1 MKKKLAAGLTASAIV
16 GTTLLVTPAE
26 AATIKVKSGDS
37 LWKLAQ
43 TYNTSVAALTSAN
56 HLSTTVLSIGQT
68 LTIPGSKSS
77 TSSSTSSSTTKK
89 SGSSVYT
96 VKSGDSLWLIAN
108 EFKMTV
114 QELKKLNGLSSDLIR
129 AGQKLKVSGT
139 VSSSSSTKSSSNKSS
154 SSSTKSS
161 SNKSSSSSSKSSSN
175 KSSSSS
181 SSTGTYK
188 VQLGDSLWKIANK
201 VNMSIAELKVLNNL
215 KSDTIYVNQVLKT
228 KSSGSDTSSKDNSS
242 KSNQTS
248 ATTKYT
254 VKSGDSLWKI
264 ANNYNLTVQQIRN
277 INNLKSDV
285 LYVGQVLK
293 LTGKASSGSSSS
305 SSSSS
310 NASSGTTTT
319 YTVKSGDS
327 LWVIA
332 QKFNVTAQRIREKN
346 NLKTD
351 VLQVGQK
358 LVISGKASSS
368 SSSGSSNTTSST
380 SAKINTMI
388 SAAKAQLGVPYR
400 WGGTTPSGFDCSGFI
415 YYVLNK
421 VTSVSRLT
429 AAGYWNT
436 MKSVS
441 QPAVGDF
448 VFFTTYKAGPSHVG
462 IYLGNG
468 EFINANDSGV
478 VISNMNNSYWKQRYL
493 GAKRYF

>member
-16 GTTLLVTPAE
+16 GTTLAVTPAE

-96 VKSGDSLWLIAN
+96 VKSGDSLWLLAN

-139 VSSSSSTKSSSNKSS
+139 VSSSSS
-154 SSSTKSS
+154 
-161 SNKSSSSSSKSSSN
+161 SSKKSNSN

-228 KSSGSDTSSKDNSS
+228 KSSGSDTSSKDTSS
-242 KSNQTS
+242 KSDQTS

-332 QKFNVTAQRIREKN
+332 QKFNVTAQQIREKN

-368 SSSGSSNTTSST
+368 SSSGSSNNTSST

>member
-16 GTTLLVTPAE
+16 GTTLAVTPAE

-154 SSSTKSS
+154 SSS
-161 SNKSSSSSSKSSSN
+161 
-175 KSSSSS
+175 

-228 KSSGSDTSSKDNSS
+228 KSSGSDTSSKDTSS

-264 ANNYNLTVQQIRN
+264 ANNYNLSVQQIRN

-332 QKFNVTAQRIREKN
+332 QKFNVTAQQIREKN

>member
-16 GTTLLVTPAE
+16 GTTLAVTPAE

-68 LTIPGSKSS
+68 LTIPGSNSG
-77 TSSSTSSSTTKK
+77 TSSTSSSTTKK

-108 EFKMTV
+108 EYKMTV

-139 VSSSSSTKSSSNKSS
+139 VSSSSS
-154 SSSTKSS
+154 SSTKSN

-181 SSTGTYK
+181 SATGTYK

-228 KSSGSDTSSKDNSS
+228 KSSGSDTSSKDTSS
-242 KSNQTS
+242 KPNQNS

-277 INNLKSDV
+277 VNNLKSDV

-293 LTGKASSGSSSS
+293 LTGKASSGTSSS

-332 QKFNVTAQRIREKN
+332 QKFNVTAQQIREKN

-351 VLQVGQK
+351 VLQIGQK
-358 LVISGKASSS
+358 LVITGKASSSS
-368 SSSGSSNTTSST
+368 SSSGSSNTTIST

-388 SAAKAQLGVPYR
+388 AAAKEQIGVPYR

-436 MKSVS
+436 MKPVS

-462 IYLGNG
+462 VYLGNG

>member
-16 GTTLLVTPAE
+16 STTLAITPAE

-43 TYNTSVAALTSAN
+43 NYNTSVAAITSAN

-68 LTIPGSKSS
+68 LTIPGSNSG
-77 TSSSTSSSTTKK
+77 TSSSSSGSTAKK
-89 SGSSVYT
+89 SGNSVYT

-108 EFKMTV
+108 EFKMSV
-114 QELKKLNGLSSDLIR
+114 QELKKLNGLSSDMIR
-129 AGQKLKVSGT
+129 AGQKLKVSGKVSSNSSSGT
-139 VSSSSSTKSSSNKSS
+139 SSSSKSSKSS
-154 SSSTKSS
+154 
-161 SNKSSSSSSKSSSN
+161 KSSSSSSA
-175 KSSSSS
+175 
-181 SSTGTYK
+181 STGTYK

-228 KSSGSDTSSKDNSS
+228 KSAGSNSSSKNNSS
-242 KSNQTS
+242 KSNQSAS

-264 ANNYNLTVQQIRN
+264 ANKYNLTVQQIRN
-277 INNLKSDV
+277 SNNLKSDV

-293 LTGKASSGSSSS
+293 LTGKSSSS
-305 SSSSS
+305 TSTTPSSS
-310 NASSGTTTT
+310 NSSSGTTTTT

-332 QKFNVTAQRIREKN
+332 QKFNVTAQQIREKN
-346 NLKTD
+346 NLKND
-351 VLQVGQK
+351 VLQIGQK
-358 LVISGKASSS
+358 LTITGKASSS
-368 SSSGSSNTTSST
+368 NSSSGSSGSMIST
-380 SAKINTMI
+380 SAKINKMI
-388 SAAKAQLGVPYR
+388 AAAKEHLGVPYR
-400 WGGTTPSGFDCSGFI
+400 WGGTTPAGFDCSGFI
-415 YYVLNK
+415 YYALNK

-436 MKSVS
+436 MKPVS

-448 VFFTTYKAGPSHVG
+448 VFFSTYKAGPSHVG

>member
-16 GTTLLVTPAE
+16 GTTLAVTPAE

-139 VSSSSSTKSSSNKSS
+139 VSSSSS
-154 SSSTKSS
+154 
-161 SNKSSSSSSKSSSN
+161 SSKKSNSN

-228 KSSGSDTSSKDNSS
+228 KSSGSDTSSKDTSS
-242 KSNQTS
+242 KSDQTS

-332 QKFNVTAQRIREKN
+332 QKFNVTAQQIREKN

-368 SSSGSSNTTSST
+368 SSSGSSNNTSST

-448 VFFTTYKAGPSHVG
+448 VFFSTYKAGPSHVG

>member
-1 MKKKLAAGLTASAIV
+1 METH
-16 GTTLLVTPAE
+16 
-26 AATIKVKSGDS
+26 
-37 LWKLAQ
+37 Q

-96 VKSGDSLWLIAN
+96 VKSGDSLWLLAN

-139 VSSSSSTKSSSNKSS
+139 VSSSSS
-154 SSSTKSS
+154 
-161 SNKSSSSSSKSSSN
+161 SSKKSNSN

-228 KSSGSDTSSKDNSS
+228 KSSGSDTSSKDTSS
-242 KSNQTS
+242 KSDQTS

-332 QKFNVTAQRIREKN
+332 QKFNVTAQQIREKN

>member
-16 GTTLLVTPAE
+16 GTTLAVTPAE

-96 VKSGDSLWLIAN
+96 VKSGDSLWLLAN

-139 VSSSSSTKSSSNKSS
+139 VSSSSS
-154 SSSTKSS
+154 
-161 SNKSSSSSSKSSSN
+161 SSKKSNSN

-228 KSSGSDTSSKDNSS
+228 KSSGSDTSSKDTSS
-242 KSNQTS
+242 KSDQTS

-332 QKFNVTAQRIREKN
+332 QKFNVTAQQIREKN

-388 SAAKAQLGVPYR
+388 SAVKAQLGVPYR

>member
-16 GTTLLVTPAE
+16 STTLAITPAE

-43 TYNTSVAALTSAN
+43 NYNTSVAAITSAN

-68 LTIPGSKSS
+68 LTIPGSNSG
-77 TSSSTSSSTTKK
+77 TSSSSSGSTAKK
-89 SGSSVYT
+89 SGNSVYT

-108 EFKMTV
+108 EYKMSV
-114 QELKKLNGLSSDLIR
+114 QELKKLNGLSSDMIR
-129 AGQKLKVSGT
+129 AGQKLKVSGKVSSNSSSGT
-139 VSSSSSTKSSSNKSS
+139 SSSSKSS
-154 SSSTKSS
+154 
-161 SNKSSSSSSKSSSN
+161 KSSSSSSA
-175 KSSSSS
+175 
-181 SSTGTYK
+181 STGTYK

-228 KSSGSDTSSKDNSS
+228 KSAGSNSSSKDNSS
-242 KSNQTS
+242 KSNQSTS

-264 ANNYNLTVQQIRN
+264 ANKYNLTVQQIRN
-277 INNLKSDV
+277 SNNLKSDV

-293 LTGKASSGSSSS
+293 LNGKSSSGTSTTP
-305 SSSSS
+305 SSS
-310 NASSGTTTT
+310 NSSSGTTTTT

-332 QKFNVTAQRIREKN
+332 QKFNVTAQQIREKN
-346 NLKTD
+346 NLKND
-351 VLQVGQK
+351 VLQIGQK
-358 LVISGKASSS
+358 LTITGKASSS
-368 SSSGSSNTTSST
+368 NSSSGSSGSTIST
-380 SAKINTMI
+380 SAKINKMI
-388 SAAKAQLGVPYR
+388 AAAKEQLGVPYR
-400 WGGTTPSGFDCSGFI
+400 WGGTTPAGFDCSGFI
-415 YYVLNK
+415 YYALNK

-448 VFFTTYKAGPSHVG
+448 VFFSTYKAGPSHVG

>member
-16 GTTLLVTPAE
+16 STTLAVTPAD

-56 HLSTTVLSIGQT
+56 HLSSTVLSIGQT
-68 LTIPGSKSS
+68 LTIPGSNSG
-77 TSSSTSSSTTKK
+77 TSSTSSSTTKK

-114 QELKKLNGLSSDLIR
+114 QELKKVNGLSSNMIR

-139 VSSSSSTKSSSNKSS
+139 VSSSSSSSPSTSSSK
-154 SSSTKSS
+154 
-161 SNKSSSSSSKSSSN
+161 KSSSN

-181 SSTGTYK
+181 SSAGTYK

-201 VNMSIAELKVLNNL
+201 VSMSVAELKVLNNL

-228 KSSGSDTSSKDNSS
+228 KSTGSDTSSKDTQSHS
-242 KSNQTS
+242 DKPSP
-248 ATTKYT
+248 TTTYK

-264 ANNYNLTVQQIRN
+264 ANSYNLTVQQIRN
-277 INNLKSDV
+277 SNNLKSDM

-332 QKFNVTAQRIREKN
+332 QKYNVTAQQIREKN

-351 VLQVGQK
+351 VLRIGQK
-358 LVISGKASSS
+358 LVIAGKALSSGS
-368 SSSGSSNTTSST
+368 SSSGSTSTSSSP
-380 SAKINTMI
+380 SAKINKMI
-388 SAAKAQLGVPYR
+388 AAAKEQLGVPYR
-400 WGGTTPSGFDCSGFI
+400 WGGTTPNGFDCSGFM
-415 YYVLNK
+415 YYALNK

-468 EFINANDSGV
+468 QFINANDSGV

>member
-16 GTTLLVTPAE
+16 GTTLAVTPAE

-139 VSSSSSTKSSSNKSS
+139 VSSSSS
-154 SSSTKSS
+154 
-161 SNKSSSSSSKSSSN
+161 SSKKSNSN

-228 KSSGSDTSSKDNSS
+228 KSSGSDTSSKDTSS
-242 KSNQTS
+242 KSDQTS

-332 QKFNVTAQRIREKN
+332 QKFNVTAQQIREKN

-448 VFFTTYKAGPSHVG
+448 VFFSTYKAGPSHVG

>member
-1 MKKKLAAGLTASAIV
+1 MKKKLAVGLTASAIV
-16 GTTLLVTPAE
+16 STTLAVTPAE

-43 TYNTSVAALTSAN
+43 NYNTSVAAITSAN

-68 LTIPGSKSS
+68 LTIPGSHSG
-77 TSSSTSSSTTKK
+77 TSSTSSSTTKK
-89 SGSSVYT
+89 SGSSAYT

-108 EFKMTV
+108 EYKMTV
-114 QELKKLNGLSSDLIR
+114 QELKKLNGLSSDMIR
-129 AGQKLKVSGT
+129 PGQKLKVSGT
-139 VSSSSSTKSSSNKSS
+139 VSSSSSS

-161 SNKSSSSSSKSSSN
+161 SR

-181 SSTGTYK
+181 SSAGTYK

-201 VNMSIAELKVLNNL
+201 VNMSVAELKVLNHL

-228 KSSGSDTSSKDNSS
+228 KSSGSDTSSKDTSS
-242 KSNQTS
+242 HSSQPS
-248 ATTKYT
+248 ATKTYT

-277 INNLKSDV
+277 SNSLKSDM

-293 LTGKASSGSSSS
+293 LTGKASSGASTPSSSPS
-305 SSSSS
+305 SK
-310 NASSGTTTT
+310 ASSGTATTT

-332 QKFNVTAQRIREKN
+332 QKYNVTAQQIREKN

-358 LVISGKASSS
+358 LVINGKASHS
-368 SSSGSSNTTSST
+368 SSSGSSNTSSST

-388 SAAKAQLGVPYR
+388 AAAKEQLGVPYR
-400 WGGTTPSGFDCSGFI
+400 WGGTTPAGFDCSGFM
-415 YYVLNK
+415 YYALNK

-436 MKSVS
+436 MKPVS

-448 VFFTTYKAGPSHVG
+448 VFFSTYKAGPSHVG

>member
-1 MKKKLAAGLTASAIV
+1 MKKKLAAGLTATAIV
-16 GTTLLVTPAE
+16 SSTLAITPAE

-43 TYNTSVAALTSAN
+43 TYNTSVAAISSAN

-68 LTIPGSKSS
+68 LTIPGSKSD
-77 TSSSTSSSTTKK
+77 TSSSS
-89 SGSSVYT
+89 SGSKKKNGNAVYT
-96 VKSGDSLWLIAN
+96 VKNGDSLWLIAN
-108 EFKMTV
+108 EYKMSV
-114 QELKKLNGLSSDLIR
+114 QELKKLNGLSSDMIR
-129 AGQKLKVSGT
+129 AGQKLKVSGK
-139 VSSSSSTKSSSNKSS
+139 VSSHSSSGT
-154 SSSTKSS
+154 
-161 SNKSSSSSSKSSSN
+161 SSSSKSSS
-175 KSSSSS
+175 SSSAK
-181 SSTGTYK
+181 TGTYK

-228 KSSGSDTSSKDNSS
+228 KSAGSHSSSKDNSS
-242 KSNQTS
+242 KSNQSAS

-264 ANNYNLTVQQIRN
+264 ANKYNLTVQQIRN
-277 INNLKSDV
+277 SNNLKSDV

-293 LTGKASSGSSSS
+293 LTGKSSSGTSTSP
-305 SSSSS
+305 SSS
-310 NASSGTTTT
+310 NSSSGTTTTT

-332 QKFNVTAQRIREKN
+332 QKFNVTAQQIREKN

-351 VLQVGQK
+351 VLQIGQK
-358 LVISGKASSS
+358 LTITGKASSPS
-368 SSSGSSNTTSST
+368 SSSGSSGSTIST
-380 SAKINTMI
+380 SAKINKMI
-388 SAAKAQLGVPYR
+388 AAAKEQLGVPYR
-400 WGGTTPSGFDCSGFI
+400 WGGTTPAGFDCSGFI
-415 YYVLNK
+415 YYALNK

-448 VFFTTYKAGPSHVG
+448 VFFSTYKAGPSHVG

>member
-16 GTTLLVTPAE
+16 GTTLAVTPAE

-68 LTIPGSKSS
+68 LTIPGSNSS

-108 EFKMTV
+108 EYKMTV

-139 VSSSSSTKSSSNKSS
+139 VSS
-154 SSSTKSS
+154 
-161 SNKSSSSSSKSSSN
+161 SSSSSSKSSSN

-228 KSSGSDTSSKDNSS
+228 KSSGSDTSSKDTSS

-277 INNLKSDV
+277 VNNLKSDV

-305 SSSSS
+305 SSSS
-310 NASSGTTTT
+310 NASSGATTT

-332 QKFNVTAQRIREKN
+332 QKFNVTAQQIREKN

-358 LVISGKASSS
+358 LVITGKASSSS

-388 SAAKAQLGVPYR
+388 AAAKEQLGVPYR

-436 MKSVS
+436 MKPVS

-448 VFFTTYKAGPSHVG
+448 FFFTTYKAGPSHVG

>member
-16 GTTLLVTPAE
+16 GTTLAVTPAE

-96 VKSGDSLWLIAN
+96 VKSGDSLWLLAN

-139 VSSSSSTKSSSNKSS
+139 VSSSSS
-154 SSSTKSS
+154 
-161 SNKSSSSSSKSSSN
+161 SSKKSNSN

-228 KSSGSDTSSKDNSS
+228 KSSGSDTSSKDTSS
-242 KSNQTS
+242 KSDQTS

-332 QKFNVTAQRIREKN
+332 QKFNVTAQQIREKN

>member
-16 GTTLLVTPAE
+16 GTTLAVTPAE

-139 VSSSSSTKSSSNKSS
+139 VSSSSS
-154 SSSTKSS
+154 
-161 SNKSSSSSSKSSSN
+161 SSKKSNSN

-228 KSSGSDTSSKDNSS
+228 KSSGSDTSSKDTSS

-332 QKFNVTAQRIREKN
+332 QKFNVTAQQIREKN

-368 SSSGSSNTTSST
+368 SSSGSSNNTSST

-448 VFFTTYKAGPSHVG
+448 VFFSTYKAGPSHVG

>member
-16 GTTLLVTPAE
+16 GTTLAVTPAE

-96 VKSGDSLWLIAN
+96 VKSGDSLWLLAN

-139 VSSSSSTKSSSNKSS
+139 IS
-154 SSSTKSS
+154 
-161 SNKSSSSSSKSSSN
+161 SSSSSSKKSNSN

-228 KSSGSDTSSKDNSS
+228 KSSGSDTSSKDTSS
-242 KSNQTS
+242 KSDQTS

-332 QKFNVTAQRIREKN
+332 QKFNVTAQQIREKN

>member
-16 GTTLLVTPAE
+16 GTTLAVTPAE

-68 LTIPGSKSS
+68 LTIPGSNSG
-77 TSSSTSSSTTKK
+77 TSSTSSSTTKK

-108 EFKMTV
+108 EYKMTV

-139 VSSSSSTKSSSNKSS
+139 VSSSSS
-154 SSSTKSS
+154 SSTKSN

-181 SSTGTYK
+181 SATGTYK

-228 KSSGSDTSSKDNSS
+228 KSSGSDTSSKDTSS
-242 KSNQTS
+242 KPNQNS

-277 INNLKSDV
+277 VNNLKSDV

-293 LTGKASSGSSSS
+293 LIGKASSGTSSS

-332 QKFNVTAQRIREKN
+332 QKFNVTAQQIREKN

-358 LVISGKASSS
+358 LVITGKASSSS
-368 SSSGSSNTTSST
+368 SSSGSSNTTIST

-388 SAAKAQLGVPYR
+388 AAAKEQIGVPYR

-436 MKSVS
+436 MKPVS

-462 IYLGNG
+462 VYLGNG

>member
-16 GTTLLVTPAE
+16 STTLAVTPAE

-43 TYNTSVAALTSAN
+43 NYNTSVAAITSAN

-68 LTIPGSKSS
+68 LTIPGSNSG
-77 TSSSTSSSTTKK
+77 TSSTSSSTTKK

-114 QELKKLNGLSSDLIR
+114 QELKKLNGLSSDMIR

-139 VSSSSSTKSSSNKSS
+139 VSSSPSP

-161 SNKSSSSSSKSSSN
+161 SNKSSSSSSSSS
-175 KSSSSS
+175 
-181 SSTGTYK
+181 GTYK
-188 VQLGDSLWKIANK
+188 VKLGDSLWKVANK
-201 VNMSIAELKVLNNL
+201 VNMSVAELKVLNNL

-228 KSSGSDTSSKDNSS
+228 KSSGSDTSSKDTSS
-242 KSNQTS
+242 QSNKTA

-277 INNLKSDV
+277 SNNLKSDM

-293 LTGKASSGSSSS
+293 LTGKASSGTSSSP
-305 SSSSS
+305 SSSS
-310 NASSGTTTT
+310 NAGSSTTTTT

-332 QKFNVTAQRIREKN
+332 QKFNVTAQQIREKN

-358 LVISGKASSS
+358 LAITGKASSSGS
-368 SSSGSSNTTSST
+368 SSSGSSSTSSST

-388 SAAKAQLGVPYR
+388 AAAKAQLGVPYR
-400 WGGTTPSGFDCSGFI
+400 WGGTTPNGFDCSGFM
-415 YYVLNK
+415 YYALNK

-493 GAKRYF
+493 GAKRFF

>member
-1 MKKKLAAGLTASAIV
+1 MKKKLAAGLTATAIV
-16 GTTLLVTPAE
+16 SSTLAITPAE

-43 TYNTSVAALTSAN
+43 TYNTSVAAISSAN

-68 LTIPGSKSS
+68 LTIPGSKSD
-77 TSSSTSSSTTKK
+77 TSSSSSGSKKK
-89 SGSSVYT
+89 SGNAVYT

-108 EFKMTV
+108 EYKMSV
-114 QELKKLNGLSSDLIR
+114 QELKKLNGLNSDMIR
-129 AGQKLKVSGT
+129 AGQKLKVSGKASHL
-139 VSSSSSTKSSSNKSS
+139 SSGT
-154 SSSTKSS
+154 
-161 SNKSSSSSSKSSSN
+161 SSSSKSSS
-175 KSSSSS
+175 SSSAK
-181 SSTGTYK
+181 TGTYK

-228 KSSGSDTSSKDNSS
+228 KSAGSHSSSKDNSS
-242 KSNQTS
+242 KSNQSAS

-264 ANNYNLTVQQIRN
+264 ANKYNLTVQQIRN
-277 INNLKSDV
+277 SNNLKSDV

-293 LTGKASSGSSSS
+293 LTGQSSSGTSTSP
-305 SSSSS
+305 SSS
-310 NASSGTTTT
+310 NSSSGTTTTT

-332 QKFNVTAQRIREKN
+332 QKFNVTAQQIREKN

-351 VLQVGQK
+351 VLQIGQK
-358 LVISGKASSS
+358 LTITGKASSPS
-368 SSSGSSNTTSST
+368 SSSGSSGSTIST
-380 SAKINTMI
+380 SAKINKMI
-388 SAAKAQLGVPYR
+388 AAAKEQLGVPYR
-400 WGGTTPSGFDCSGFI
+400 WGGTTPAGFDCSGFI
-415 YYVLNK
+415 YYALNK

-448 VFFTTYKAGPSHVG
+448 VFFSTYKAGPSHVG

>member
-16 GTTLLVTPAE
+16 STTLAVTPAE

-43 TYNTSVAALTSAN
+43 NYNTSVAAITSAN

-68 LTIPGSKSS
+68 LTIPGSNSGN
-77 TSSSTSSSTTKK
+77 SSTSSSTTKK

-114 QELKKLNGLSSDLIR
+114 QELKKLNGLSSDMIR

-139 VSSSSSTKSSSNKSS
+139 VSSSP
-154 SSSTKSS
+154 
-161 SNKSSSSSSKSSSN
+161 SSSSSSKSSSN

-181 SSTGTYK
+181 SSSGTYK
-188 VQLGDSLWKIANK
+188 VKLGDSLWKVANK
-201 VNMSIAELKVLNNL
+201 VSMSVAELKVLNNL

-228 KSSGSDTSSKDNSS
+228 KSSGSDTSSKDTSS
-242 KSNQTS
+242 QSNKT
-248 ATTKYT
+248 AAATKYT

-277 INNLKSDV
+277 SNNLKSDV

-293 LTGKASSGSSSS
+293 LTGKASSGTSSS

-310 NASSGTTTT
+310 NAGSSTTTTT

-332 QKFNVTAQRIREKN
+332 QKFNVTAQQIREKN

-358 LVISGKASSS
+358 LAITGKASSS
-368 SSSGSSNTTSST
+368 SSSSSGTSSTSSST

-388 SAAKAQLGVPYR
+388 AAAKEQLGVPYR
-400 WGGTTPSGFDCSGFI
+400 WGGTTPNGFDCSGFM
-415 YYVLNK
+415 YYALNK

>member
-16 GTTLLVTPAE
+16 STTLAVTPAE

-43 TYNTSVAALTSAN
+43 NYNTSVAAITSAN

-68 LTIPGSKSS
+68 LTIPDSNSG
-77 TSSSTSSSTTKK
+77 TSSTSSSTTKK

-108 EFKMTV
+108 EYKMTV
-114 QELKKLNGLSSDLIR
+114 QELKKLNGLSSDMIR
-129 AGQKLKVSGT
+129 AGQKLKVAGT
-139 VSSSSSTKSSSNKSS
+139 VSSSSSS
-154 SSSTKSS
+154 SSST
-161 SNKSSSSSSKSSSN
+161 KSSSN

-201 VNMSIAELKVLNNL
+201 VNMSVAELKVLNNL

-228 KSSGSDTSSKDNSS
+228 KSSGSNTSSKDSSSNSS
-242 KSNQTS
+242 QTS
-248 ATTKYT
+248 ATKNYT

-277 INNLKSDV
+277 SNNLKSDM

-293 LTGKASSGSSSS
+293 LTGQASSGTSS

-310 NASSGTTTT
+310 NASSSTTTT

-332 QKFNVTAQRIREKN
+332 QKFNVTAQQIREKN

-358 LVISGKASSS
+358 LVITGKASSS
-368 SSSGSSNTTSST
+368 SSSSSGSSSTSSST

-388 SAAKAQLGVPYR
+388 AAAKEQLGVPYR
-400 WGGTTPSGFDCSGFI
+400 WGGTTPAGFDCSGFI
-415 YYVLNK
+415 YYALNK

-478 VISNMNNSYWKQRYL
+478 VISSMNNSYWKQRYL

>member
-16 GTTLLVTPAE
+16 STTLAVTPAE

-43 TYNTSVAALTSAN
+43 NYNTSVAVITSAN
-56 HLSTTVLSIGQT
+56 HLSTTVLSVGQT
-68 LTIPGSKSS
+68 LTIPGSKSG
-77 TSSSTSSSTTKK
+77 TSSTSSSTTKK

-96 VKSGDSLWLIAN
+96 VKSGDSLWLIAT
-108 EFKMTV
+108 EYKMTV
-114 QELKKLNGLSSDLIR
+114 QELKKLNGLSSDMIR

-139 VSSSSSTKSSSNKSS
+139 VSSSSSSSSSSNTKSSSK
-154 SSSTKSS
+154 
-161 SNKSSSSSSKSSSN
+161 

-181 SSTGTYK
+181 SSAGTYK

-201 VNMSIAELKVLNNL
+201 VNMSVAELKVLNSL

-228 KSSGSDTSSKDNSS
+228 KSSGSDTSSKDTSS
-242 KSNQTS
+242 HSNQTS
-248 ATTKYT
+248 VTSKYT

-264 ANNYNLTVQQIRN
+264 ANSYNVTVQQIRN
-277 INNLKSDV
+277 SNSLKSDV
-285 LYVGQVLK
+285 IYVGQVLK
-293 LTGKASSGSSSS
+293 LTGKASSGTSSSS
-305 SSSSS
+305 SPS
-310 NASSGTTTT
+310 NTNSGSTTTT

-332 QKFNVTAQRIREKN
+332 QKFNVAAQQIREKN
-346 NLKTD
+346 NLRTD

-358 LVISGKASSS
+358 LVITGKASSS
-368 SSSGSSNTTSST
+368 SSSGTSST
-380 SAKINTMI
+380 SSSSSAKINTMI
-388 SAAKAQLGVPYR
+388 AAAKEHLGVPYR
-400 WGGTTPSGFDCSGFI
+400 WGGTTPAGFDCSGFI
-415 YYVLNK
+415 YYALNK

-448 VFFTTYKAGPSHVG
+448 VFFSTYKAGPSHIG

-478 VISNMNNSYWKQRYL
+478 VISSMNNSYWKQRYL

>member
-16 GTTLLVTPAE
+16 GTTLAVTPAE

-96 VKSGDSLWLIAN
+96 VKSGDSLWLLAN

-139 VSSSSSTKSSSNKSS
+139 VSSSSS
-154 SSSTKSS
+154 
-161 SNKSSSSSSKSSSN
+161 SSKKSNSN

-228 KSSGSDTSSKDNSS
+228 KSSGSDTSSKDTSS
-242 KSNQTS
+242 KSDQTS

-332 QKFNVTAQRIREKN
+332 QKFNVTAQQIREKN

-368 SSSGSSNTTSST
+368 SSSGSSNNTSST

-448 VFFTTYKAGPSHVG
+448 VFFTTYKTGPSHVG

>member
-16 GTTLLVTPAE
+16 GTTLAVTPAE

-43 TYNTSVAALTSAN
+43 TYNTSVAALTSVN

-68 LTIPGSKSS
+68 LTIPGSNSG
-77 TSSSTSSSTTKK
+77 TSSTSSSTTKK

-96 VKSGDSLWLIAN
+96 VKNGDSLWLIAN
-108 EFKMTV
+108 EYKMTV

-139 VSSSSSTKSSSNKSS
+139 VSSSSS
-154 SSSTKSS
+154 SSTKSN

-181 SSTGTYK
+181 SATGTYK

-228 KSSGSDTSSKDNSS
+228 KSSGSDTSSKDTSS
-242 KSNQTS
+242 KPNQNS
-248 ATTKYT
+248 ATTIYT

-277 INNLKSDV
+277 VNNLKSDV

-293 LTGKASSGSSSS
+293 LTGKASSGTSSS

-332 QKFNVTAQRIREKN
+332 QKFNVTAQQIREKN

-358 LVISGKASSS
+358 LVITGKASSSS
-368 SSSGSSNTTSST
+368 SSSGSSNTTIST

-388 SAAKAQLGVPYR
+388 AAAKEQIGVPYR

-436 MKSVS
+436 MKPVS

-462 IYLGNG
+462 VYLGNG

>member
-16 GTTLLVTPAE
+16 GTTLAVTPAE

-68 LTIPGSKSS
+68 LTIPGSNSG
-77 TSSSTSSSTTKK
+77 TSSTSSSTTKK

-108 EFKMTV
+108 EYKMTV

-139 VSSSSSTKSSSNKSS
+139 VSSSSS
-154 SSSTKSS
+154 SSTKSN

-181 SSTGTYK
+181 SATGTYK

-228 KSSGSDTSSKDNSS
+228 KSSGSDTSSKDTSS
-242 KSNQTS
+242 KPNQNS

-277 INNLKSDV
+277 VNNLKSDV

-293 LTGKASSGSSSS
+293 LTGKASSGTSSS

-310 NASSGTTTT
+310 NASSDTTTT

-332 QKFNVTAQRIREKN
+332 QKFNVTAQQIREKN

-358 LVISGKASSS
+358 LVITGKASSSS
-368 SSSGSSNTTSST
+368 SSSGSSNTTIST

-388 SAAKAQLGVPYR
+388 AAAKEQIGVPYR

-436 MKSVS
+436 MKPVS

-462 IYLGNG
+462 VYLGNG

>member
-1 MKKKLAAGLTASAIV
+1 
-16 GTTLLVTPAE
+16 
-26 AATIKVKSGDS
+26 
-37 LWKLAQ
+37 
-43 TYNTSVAALTSAN
+43 
-56 HLSTTVLSIGQT
+56 
-68 LTIPGSKSS
+68 
-77 TSSSTSSSTTKK
+77 
-89 SGSSVYT
+89 
-96 VKSGDSLWLIAN
+96 
-108 EFKMTV
+108 MTV

-139 VSSSSSTKSSSNKSS
+139 VSSSSS
-154 SSSTKSS
+154 SSTKSN

-181 SSTGTYK
+181 SATGTYK

-228 KSSGSDTSSKDNSS
+228 KSSGSDTSSKDTSS
-242 KSNQTS
+242 KPNQNS

-277 INNLKSDV
+277 VNNLKSDV

-293 LTGKASSGSSSS
+293 LIGKASSGTSSS

-332 QKFNVTAQRIREKN
+332 QKFNVTAQQIREKN

-358 LVISGKASSS
+358 LVITGKASSSS
-368 SSSGSSNTTSST
+368 SSSGSSNTTIST

-388 SAAKAQLGVPYR
+388 AAAKEQIGVPYR

-436 MKSVS
+436 MKPVS

-448 VFFTTYKAGPSHVG
+448 VFFTTYKAGPST
-462 IYLGNG
+462 L
-468 EFINANDSGV
+468 EFT
-478 VISNMNNSYWKQRYL
+478 
-493 GAKRYF
+493 

>member
-16 GTTLLVTPAE
+16 STTLAVTPAE

-43 TYNTSVAALTSAN
+43 NYNSSVAAITSAN

-68 LTIPGSKSS
+68 LTIPGSNSG
-77 TSSSTSSSTTKK
+77 TSSTSSSTTKK

-108 EFKMTV
+108 EYKMTV
-114 QELKKLNGLSSDLIR
+114 QELKKLNGLSSDMIR
-129 AGQKLKVSGT
+129 AGQKLKVAGT
-139 VSSSSSTKSSSNKSS
+139 VSSNS
-154 SSSTKSS
+154 SSST
-161 SNKSSSSSSKSSSN
+161 KSSSN

-201 VNMSIAELKVLNNL
+201 VNMSVAELKVLNNL

-228 KSSGSDTSSKDNSS
+228 KSSGSKTSSKDTTSNSNSS
-242 KSNQTS
+242 QTS
-248 ATTKYT
+248 GTKNYT

-277 INNLKSDV
+277 SNNLKSDV

-293 LTGKASSGSSSS
+293 LTGQASSGTSSP

-310 NASSGTTTT
+310 NASSSTTTT

-332 QKFNVTAQRIREKN
+332 QKFNVTAQQIREKN

-351 VLQVGQK
+351 VLQIGQK
-358 LVISGKASSS
+358 LVITGKASSSSS

-380 SAKINTMI
+380 NAKINTMI
-388 SAAKAQLGVPYR
+388 AAAKEQLGVPYR
-400 WGGTTPSGFDCSGFI
+400 WGGTTPAGFDCSGFI
-415 YYVLNK
+415 YYALNK

-436 MKSVS
+436 MKTVS

-478 VISNMNNSYWKQRYL
+478 VISSMNNSYWKQRYL

>member
-16 GTTLLVTPAE
+16 STTLAVTPAE

-43 TYNTSVAALTSAN
+43 DYKTSVAAITSAN

-68 LTIPGSKSS
+68 LTIPGSNSG
-77 TSSSTSSSTTKK
+77 TSSTSSSTTKK

-108 EFKMTV
+108 EYKMTV
-114 QELKKLNGLSSDLIR
+114 QELKKLNGLSSDMIR
-129 AGQKLKVSGT
+129 AGQKLKVAGT
-139 VSSSSSTKSSSNKSS
+139 VSSNSSSSSST
-154 SSSTKSS
+154 
-161 SNKSSSSSSKSSSN
+161 KSSSN

-201 VNMSIAELKVLNNL
+201 VNMSVAELKVLNNL

-228 KSSGSDTSSKDNSS
+228 KSSGSKTSSKDTSSNSNSS
-242 KSNQTS
+242 QTS
-248 ATTKYT
+248 GTKNYT

-277 INNLKSDV
+277 SNNLKSDV

-293 LTGKASSGSSSS
+293 LTGQASSGTSSP

-310 NASSGTTTT
+310 NASSSTTTT

-332 QKFNVTAQRIREKN
+332 QKFNVTAQQIREKN

-351 VLQVGQK
+351 VLQIGQK
-358 LVISGKASSS
+358 LVITGKASSSSS

-388 SAAKAQLGVPYR
+388 AAAKEQLGVPYR
-400 WGGTTPSGFDCSGFI
+400 WGGTTPAGFDCSGFI
-415 YYVLNK
+415 YYALNK

-478 VISNMNNSYWKQRYL
+478 VISSMNNSYWKQRYL

>member
-16 GTTLLVTPAE
+16 GTTIAVTPAE
-26 AATIKVKSGDS
+26 AQTIKVKSGDS

-43 TYNTSVAALTSAN
+43 NYNTTIDKIKSAN
-56 HLSTTVLSIGQT
+56 HLKSTVLSIGQT
-68 LTIPGSKSS
+68 LDIPNGKS
-77 TSSSTSSSTTKK
+77 SSSTSSSSAK
-89 SGSSVYT
+89 SGKSVYT
-96 VKSGDSLWLIAN
+96 VKNGDSLWLIASD
-108 EFKMTV
+108 FKMSV

-139 VSSSSSTKSSSNKSS
+139 VSNSKSSTNKSS
-154 SSSTKSS
+154 QG
-161 SNKSSSSSSKSSSN
+161 NKKTSAS
-175 KSSSSS
+175 
-181 SSTGTYK
+181 GTYT

-201 VNMSIAELKVLNNL
+201 VNMSIGELKVLNNL
-215 KSDTIYVNQVLKT
+215 KSDTIYVKQVLKIKGT
-228 KSSGSDTSSKDNSS
+228 ASDKTSSNSNSS
-242 KSNQTS
+242 SKTKPSS
-248 ATTKYT
+248 STKYI

-264 ANNYNLTVQQIRN
+264 ANQHNVSVQQIRN
-277 INNLKSDV
+277 SNNLKSDV
-285 LYVGQVLK
+285 LQVGQVLQ
-293 LTGKASSGSSSS
+293 LSGT
-305 SSSSS
+305 SS
-310 NASSGTTTT
+310 NSSTSPSKNTGSGKTTV

-332 QKFNVTAQRIREKN
+332 QRYNVTAQQIRDKN

-358 LVISGKASSS
+358 LTISGTASTPS
-368 SSSGSSNTTSST
+368 TSSPST
-380 SAKINTMI
+380 STGSRSTKINQMI
-388 SAAKAQLGVPYR
+388 AAAKQQLGVPYR

-415 YYVLNK
+415 YYALNK

-429 AAGYWNT
+429 AAGYWNV

-448 VFFTTYKAGPSHVG
+448 VFFTTYAAGPSHVG

-478 VISNMNNSYWKQRYL
+478 VISKMSNSYWKQRYL
-493 GAKRYF
+493 GAKRYL

>member
-16 GTTLLVTPAE
+16 GTTLAVTPAE

-96 VKSGDSLWLIAN
+96 VKSGDSLWLLAN

-139 VSSSSSTKSSSNKSS
+139 IS
-154 SSSTKSS
+154 
-161 SNKSSSSSSKSSSN
+161 SSSSSSKKSNSN

-228 KSSGSDTSSKDNSS
+228 KSSGSDTSSKDTSS
-242 KSNQTS
+242 KSDQTS

-264 ANNYNLTVQQIRN
+264 ANNYNLSVQQIRN

-332 QKFNVTAQRIREKN
+332 QKFNVTAQQIREKN

>member
-16 GTTLLVTPAE
+16 STTLAVTPAE

-43 TYNTSVAALTSAN
+43 NYNSSVAAITSAN

-68 LTIPGSKSS
+68 LTIPGSNSG
-77 TSSSTSSSTTKK
+77 TSSTSSSTTKK

-108 EFKMTV
+108 EYKMTV
-114 QELKKLNGLSSDLIR
+114 QELKKLNGLSSDMIR
-129 AGQKLKVSGT
+129 AGQKLKVAGT
-139 VSSSSSTKSSSNKSS
+139 VSSNS
-154 SSSTKSS
+154 SSST
-161 SNKSSSSSSKSSSN
+161 KSSSN

-201 VNMSIAELKVLNNL
+201 VNMSVAELKVLNNL

-228 KSSGSDTSSKDNSS
+228 KSSGSKTSSKDTSSNSNSS
-242 KSNQTS
+242 QTS
-248 ATTKYT
+248 GTKNYT

-277 INNLKSDV
+277 SNNLKSDV

-293 LTGKASSGSSSS
+293 LTGQASSGTSSP

-310 NASSGTTTT
+310 NASSSTTTT

-332 QKFNVTAQRIREKN
+332 QKFNVTAQQIREKN

-351 VLQVGQK
+351 VLQIGQK
-358 LVISGKASSS
+358 LVITGKASSSSS

-388 SAAKAQLGVPYR
+388 AAAKEQLGVPYR
-400 WGGTTPSGFDCSGFI
+400 WGGTTPAGFDCSGFI
-415 YYVLNK
+415 YYALNK

-436 MKSVS
+436 MKTVS

-478 VISNMNNSYWKQRYL
+478 VISSMNNSYWKQRYL

>member
-16 GTTLLVTPAE
+16 GTTLAVTPAE

-139 VSSSSSTKSSSNKSS
+139 VSSSSS
-154 SSSTKSS
+154 
-161 SNKSSSSSSKSSSN
+161 SSKKSNSN

-228 KSSGSDTSSKDNSS
+228 KSSGSDTSSKDTSS
-242 KSNQTS
+242 KSDQTS

-332 QKFNVTAQRIREKN
+332 QKFNVTAQQIREKN

-368 SSSGSSNTTSST
+368 SSSGSSNNTSST

>member
-16 GTTLLVTPAE
+16 GTTLAVTPAE

-68 LTIPGSKSS
+68 LTIPGSNSG
-77 TSSSTSSSTTKK
+77 TSSTSSSTTKK

-108 EFKMTV
+108 EYKMTV

-139 VSSSSSTKSSSNKSS
+139 VSSSSS
-154 SSSTKSS
+154 SSTKSN

-181 SSTGTYK
+181 SATGTYK

-228 KSSGSDTSSKDNSS
+228 KSSGSDTSSKDTSS
-242 KSNQTS
+242 KPNQNS

-277 INNLKSDV
+277 VNNLKSDV

-293 LTGKASSGSSSS
+293 LTGKASSGTSSS

-332 QKFNVTAQRIREKN
+332 QKFNVTAQQIREKN

-358 LVISGKASSS
+358 LVITGKASSSS
-368 SSSGSSNTTSST
+368 SSSGSSNTTIST

-388 SAAKAQLGVPYR
+388 AAAKEQIGVPYR

-436 MKSVS
+436 MKPVS

-462 IYLGNG
+462 VYLGNG